1 MSLTWFFGYG
11 SLIWRPGFPYVDRRF
26 AVLPGYVRRFWQGS
40 PDHRGTPDAPG
51 RVVTLVPAESERC
64 EGVAFQVSPTLLPD
78 ILPALDHRESGGYV
92 RVIRTL
98 EIADLGSV
106 PAHVYIAD
114 ETNPFFLGPTSLSA
128 MAEHI
133 RQSKGPSGANID
145 YVLNLAE
152 ILETEGISDPHIRD
166 LAAELTSVDQT
177 E

>member
-1 MSLTWFFGYG
+1 M
-11 SLIWRPGFPYVDRRF
+11 
-26 AVLPGYVRRFWQGS
+26 
-40 PDHRGTPDAPG
+40 
-51 RVVTLVPAESERC
+51 
-64 EGVAFQVSPTLLPD
+64 
-78 ILPALDHRESGGYV
+78 
-92 RVIRTL
+92 IRTL